1 MGTINE
7 LLKKLDNKV
16 PASIS
21 KRLEGLITLQEK
33 LSIAKAEHNE
43 NPTEDSKEKLE
54 QILQMNATC
63 DGAMAVKTQYDALL
77 RARLLEIEK
86 AIVPLL
92 LNLQNNKEKDYIH
105 WPGSTR
111 YAQCELQINKII
123 NLTRNNL

>member
-1 MGTINE
+1 MFNSNIPDDILRQYTESNDFGFSAVDSGT
-7 LLKKLDNKV
+7 
-16 PASIS
+16 A
-21 KRLEGLITLQEK
+21 
-33 LSIAKAEHNE
+33 A
-43 NPTEDSKEKLE
+43 TEDNVEISLIKEKLD

-77 RARLLEIEK
+77 KARLLELEK

-111 YAQCELQINKII
+111 YAQCQLQINKII

>member
-1 MGTINE
+1 MFNSNIPDDILRQYAESNDFGFSAVDSGT
-7 LLKKLDNKV
+7 
-16 PASIS
+16 A
-21 KRLEGLITLQEK
+21 
-33 LSIAKAEHNE
+33 A
-43 NPTEDSKEKLE
+43 TEDNVEISLIKEKLD

-77 RARLLEIEK
+77 KARLLELEK

-111 YAQCELQINKII
+111 YAQCQLQINKII

>member
-1 MGTINE
+1 MFNSNIPDDI
-7 LLKKLDNKV
+7 LRQY
-16 PASIS
+16 S
-21 KRLEGLITLQEK
+21 
-33 LSIAKAEHNE
+33 E
-43 NPTEDSKEKLE
+43 NNDFGFSAVDSGIPVTEDNGEILLIKEKLD

-77 RARLLEIEK
+77 KARLLEIEK

-111 YAQCELQINKII
+111 YAQCQLQINKIL

>member
-1 MGTINE
+1 MFNSNIPDDILRQYSQNNDFGFSAVDSGTPTSESNPE
-7 LLKKLDNKV
+7 
-16 PASIS
+16 IS
-21 KRLEGLITLQEK
+21 LI
-33 LSIAKAEHNE
+33 
-43 NPTEDSKEKLE
+43 KEKLE